1 MENMPA
7 RDKPIP
13 PVQSGF
19 RNPTVFAQTSLRR
32 DMSGGGGGVGAG
44 QAARLFKDVAMARQ
58 LQVQISPTTNRLL
71 TSPSTSVI
79 LP

>member
-19 RNPTVFAQTSLRR
+19 RNATVFAQTSPRR
-32 DMSGGGGGVGAG
+32 DMSGGGGEEGCGSSSSFV
-44 QAARLFKDVAMARQ
+44 
-58 LQVQISPTTNRLL
+58 
-71 TSPSTSVI
+71 
-79 LP
+79 